1 MLQSLHEVRVVRR
14 GYLLECLSGHVRELS
29 HLVLSLRA
37 AGVSVVAR
45 PVRVLNGEGVQYLGG
60 VLCALVPERR
70 VSLPVRKHSLQGAC
84 SLRAGYPAV
93 DSLLPPLEGLSR
105 VGAARS
111 CLQ

>member
-1 MLQSLHEVRVVRR
+1 MLQGLHEVRVVRR
-14 GYLLECLSGHVRELS
+14 GYLLERLPGHVRELA

-45 PVRVLNGEGVQYLGG
+45 PVRVLNREGVQYLGG
-60 VLCALVPERR
+60 VLRALIPERR
-70 VSLPVRKHSLQGAC
+70 MSLPVRKHPFQGAC
-84 SLRAGYPAV
+84 SLRAGHSAA
-93 DSLLPPLEGLSR
+93 DSLLPPIEGLSR